1 MRLWFLT
8 LIPSSHYIS
17 SGTEVDERFQ
27 DTHWHQCIYYFF
39 SLAVDAWLTC
49 SDTDPTEGITGN
61 ANVRQVRVH
70 SVRLSSF
77 HLYSF
82 QMQLL
87 PTHLAHRV
95 QCIELCRPHGLMYAI
110 FNSEEKK
117 CSCLK
122 KLTFPNGCLYPQEC
136 ADKKYK
142 VSSG

>member
-1 MRLWFLT
+1 MWF
-8 LIPSSHYIS
+8 SSTMTYTRIDLF
-17 SGTEVDERFQ
+17 GTEVHERCK
-27 DTHWHQCIYYFF
+27 DTHWRQCFSYFF

-49 SDTDPTEGITGN
+49 YDTDPTEGITGN
-61 ANVRQVRVH
+61 VNVRQVRVH
-70 SVRLSSF
+70 SVHLSCF
-77 HLYSF
+77 PLYSF
-82 QMQLL
+82 QIPLL

-95 QCIELCRPHGLMYAI
+95 QCIELCRPHGHMYAI

-142 VSSG
+142 VSAG